1 LVDLVK
7 PVIMPTV
14 TGSSVFSSGIGFN
27 QFGPKRQNFA
37 LMSGYNS
44 IRDNLR
50 NILFFRKGDYP
61 DNSDFGV
68 GLQDFLFEQNDEL
81 LRLALNQEIR
91 RQISKY
97 EPRIVIRSVS
107 ITTPAWADD
116 SIVVNLDLMVNNVVL
131 SGVAGANGAFNLSQ
145 SSAA

>member
-1 LVDLVK
+1 
-7 PVIMPTV
+7 MPIV

-27 QFGPKRQNFA
+27 QFGPTRQIFGLLA
-37 LMSGYNS
+37 GSDS

-68 GLQDFLFEQNDEL
+68 GLQDFLFEPADEL
-81 LRLALNQEIR
+81 LRLALSQEIR

-97 EPRIVIRSVS
+97 EPRLVIRSIQVS
-107 ITTPAWADD
+107 TPTWADNA
-116 SIVVNLDLMVNNVVL
+116 IVISLDMMVNNVSL
-131 SGVAGANGAFNLSQ
+131 NLQASANGAFNLSQ

>member
-1 LVDLVK
+1 
-7 PVIMPTV
+7 MPTV

-27 QFGPKRQNFA
+27 QFGPKRQSFA

-44 IRDNLR
+44 IRDNVR

-97 EPRIVIRSVS
+97 EPRIVIRSIS
-107 ITTPAWADD
+107 ITTPSWADD

-131 SGVAGANGAFNLSQ
+131 SGVAGANGSFNLSQ